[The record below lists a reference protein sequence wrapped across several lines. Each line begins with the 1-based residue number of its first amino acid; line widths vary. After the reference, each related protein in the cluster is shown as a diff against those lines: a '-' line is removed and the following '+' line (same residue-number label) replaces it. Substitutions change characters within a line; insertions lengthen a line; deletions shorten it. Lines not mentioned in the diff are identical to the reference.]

1 MKNDI
6 IKYIAI
12 LIVIRAFIWW
22 LLYKDNNTSNS
33 QIIENTEE
41 EGVYSN

>member
-12 LIVIRAFIWW
+12 LIVIIALIWW

-33 QIIENTEE
+33 QIIEDTEIDGE
-41 EGVYSN
+41 YSN

>member
-12 LIVIRAFIWW
+12 LIVIIALIWW

-33 QIIENTEE
+33 QITEDTE
-41 EGVYSN
+41 IDGEYSN

>member
-12 LIVIRAFIWW
+12 LIVIIALIWW
-22 LLYKDNNTSNS
+22 LLYKDNITSNS
-33 QIIENTEE
+33 QIIEDTEIDGE
-41 EGVYSN
+41 YSN